1 MKNKTLYWIPKI
13 IMVLLGIFFII
24 FGEYDDSPGL
34 QGIGLILIII
44 TAVIVIRNKKI
55 AHKNS
60 LDISVNSRYARS
72 NIKGITK
79 THLNYL

>member
-13 IMVLLGIFFII
+13 ISVLLGIFFII

-44 TAVIVIRNKKI
+44 TAVIVIRNKK
-55 AHKNS
+55 NS
-60 LDISVNSRYARS
+60 PQ
-72 NIKGITK
+72 K
-79 THLNYL
+79 